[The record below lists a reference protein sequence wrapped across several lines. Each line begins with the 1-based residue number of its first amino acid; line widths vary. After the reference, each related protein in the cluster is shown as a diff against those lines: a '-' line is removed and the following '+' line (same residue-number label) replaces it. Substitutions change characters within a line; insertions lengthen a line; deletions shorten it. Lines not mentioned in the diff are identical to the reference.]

1 MSLAAS
7 IIVPAAVAVLS
18 LTVSFDLA
26 AVDFLRTL
34 RKRKVLVLGVIAQLT
49 VLPVLALVVG
59 ALSGDP
65 AVAVALVLVSVV
77 PSGPTSN
84 YLSEVGGG
92 DVPLAMLLT
101 IFGTLICVATL
112 PVLLP
117 VLLQS
122 SQLQTEAL
130 IPTTFALLKGLLLM
144 VLLPMALGMF
154 AARSFPAFVRRIRLA
169 ATRVATAIFALL
181 VVGAIAS
188 EWRLL
193 AETFVR
199 SAHWVLLLNLAA
211 LGIGLLSAKAARLP
225 PSQCTVISLKVAV
238 QNVSIAIAIALS
250 LLGRTDVAAIAAL
263 YGICQLLTGVG
274 FALLRR
280 RAVAGIDSLS
290 SPA

>member
-1 MSLAAS
+1 MSVAAS

-34 RKRKVLVLGVIAQLT
+34 GKRKVLVLGLIAQLT
-49 VLPVLALVVG
+49 VLPVLALAVG

-65 AVAVALVLVSVV
+65 GLAAALVLVALV

-84 YLSEVGGG
+84 YLSEVGRG

-101 IFGTLICVATL
+101 IFGTLICVVTL

-122 SQLQTEAL
+122 SRVQTEAL
-130 IPTTFALLKGLLLM
+130 IPTTFELLKGLLLM
-144 VLLPMALGMF
+144 VMLPMALGML
-154 AARSFPAFVRRIRLA
+154 AARSFPAFVRRIRPA
-169 ATRVATAIFALL
+169 ATRVATAIFVLL
-181 VVGAIAS
+181 VAGAIAS

-193 AETFVR
+193 TETFVR

-211 LGIGLLSAKAARLP
+211 IGVGLLAAKTAGLP
-225 PSQCTVISLKVAV
+225 PAQSTVIGLKVAV
-238 QNVSIAIAIALS
+238 QNVSIAIAIAIS

-263 YGICQLLTGVG
+263 YGICQLLTGLG

-280 RAVAGIDSLS
+280 RALPGIDSFS